1 MTERNRWPKKF
12 AEALADDFMLD
23 ATHTRLTVFG
33 WLIES
38 LSDQQRTTY
47 YFIDIQ
53 YKTEPVTAADVAYAY
68 HLKLNHA
75 SGLLKSLYELGLL
88 QRELVVDST
97 GKRYVYRRVTP

>member
-1 MTERNRWPKKF
+1 MTERNKWPKKF

-23 ATHTRLTVFG
+23 TTHTRLTVFG

-38 LSDQQRTTY
+38 LSDQQRRVLNY
-47 YFIDIQ
+47 I
-53 YKTEPVTAADVAYAY
+53 ELWGVPVTTAQVMEDF
-68 HLKLNHA
+68 KLRNNHA

-97 GKRYVYRRVTP
+97 GMRYVYRRVTP